1 MLTCGHPQQHL
12 GFKTSP
18 RYCGQQLWVQELLL
32 LLIPLPG
39 SLDSRG
45 KEAGWGRG
53 RPPGSRPKGPEQEGD
68 FSMAPWVNFL
78 WSEHPALVS
87 QSAGAFSSAPAV
99 PLRLGRGL
107 QGLYFQ
113 L

>member
-1 MLTCGHPQQHL
+1 M
-12 GFKTSP
+12 
-18 RYCGQQLWVQELLL
+18 QELLL

-53 RPPGSRPKGPEQEGD
+53 RPPRSRPKGPEQEGD

-87 QSAGAFSSAPAV
+87 QSERWCVQQCSRSASAPGQGV
-99 PLRLGRGL
+99 TGLIFPIVIFFEGRLFGG
-107 QGLYFQ
+107 
-113 L
+113 